1 VYALRDGLLH
11 TTGGSV
17 LQITIWAKLT
27 AYSWGG
33 GDDSLLGESTGESQE
48 ERRGESTGGDSMG
61 ARLEGKKV
69 KGPQLTAVPKDA
81 KGGSQLYA
89 NLFLNPREAT
99 SYNISEWHPYTLV
112 ITVSEATVHAR
123 HPCE

>member
-1 VYALRDGLLH
+1 
-11 TTGGSV
+11 
-17 LQITIWAKLT
+17 
-27 AYSWGG
+27 
-33 GDDSLLGESTGESQE
+33 
-48 ERRGESTGGDSMG
+48 MG
-61 ARLEGKKV
+61 ARLGGKKV

-112 ITVSEATVHAR
+112 ITVSDRTR
-123 HPCE
+123 SSSL